1 MKTRWTVLAGI
12 ALFALVLALAPLP
25 AAAGDIG
32 LRTGFALN
40 PDDFVIGGHYRTP
53 PIAEYLYFVP
63 SAEVGFGDLTM
74 VAFNADLHY
83 LIDVK
88 SKLAPYVGAGMTI
101 NWFDGENGADSQT
114 EVGGGIIG
122 GLMLGQTKNGR
133 LFLEAKLGL
142 GDVPDAK
149 FLVGWNIR

>member
-1 MKTRWTVLAGI
+1 MKTRWSVLAGI
-12 ALFALVLALAPLP
+12 ALFALALVPLP

-32 LRTGFALN
+32 LRTGFSLN
-40 PDDFVIGGHYRTP
+40 PDDFVIGAHYRTP
-53 PIAEYLYFVP
+53 PIAEDLYFVP

-83 LIDVK
+83 LFEVK
-88 SKLAPYVGAGMTI
+88 SRLAPYVGAGMTL
-101 NWFDGENGADSQT
+101 NWFDGKGGADSQT

-122 GLMLGQTKNGR
+122 GILLGQTKHGR
-133 LFLEAKLGL
+133 MFFEVKLGL